1 MKHLEQQI
9 QMALVQWIRLQYPHR
24 LLTISGAGLI
34 TNAKTGS
41 KMKKLGYNAG
51 YPDLFIPEPTSKY
64 YGLFIEMKS
73 AKGYPTPEQKF
84 WISELNKR
92 NYKAVICHSFNEA
105 KNVIDDYFSEK

>member
-1 MKHLEQQI
+1 MRHIEQQI
-9 QMALVQWIRLQYPHR
+9 QIALVQFLRLQYPNLLFTISPGG
-24 LLTISGAGLI
+24 LLT
-34 TNAKTGS
+34 NARIGGKA
-41 KMKKLGYNAG
+41 KKLGYQKG
-51 YPDLFIPEPTSKY
+51 VPDIIIFSPNSKY
-64 YGLFIEMKS
+64 HGLFIEMKS